1 MHYVSIYIL
10 DLILLQVKEVRLVPA
25 TAEPSCALVL
35 EQTLLEL
42 GDRARAVLPDLVR
55 GRSKSVHCHQLP
67 QKYVRLVH
75 SVPADPGLVPG
86 TLGSSRAEDRRAR
99 QQGGGAAGPG
109 AAADTVRVDNTK
121 FMHKESCIEDVNCAS
136 LAQLLVPDVII
147 SVSALKCLMDNHK
160 PGLART
166 WDIPFVVRT
175 FQSDADQRTVV
186 IFGKPLVAREVTEE
200 DCARLAHK
208 VAVTVGLFQ
217 REWEVRG
224 RPPGHQPRPEQ
235 KPKSPDED
243 LFGDADAAIHDLEV
257 FGTEVQDEIQPETE
271 RYDDVKIAQV
281 DGGLDTDSESDEDN
295 LVIHDTEETADP
307 VRRSSRLNPKKEDE
321 KLGKMKNE
329 NSSMIQSSN
338 VEEECLDYEPDEEP
352 LANSTSKYSSSSDSE
367 MEVSEAAEA
376 LFQEKFKMNLTK
388 ENIPFK
394 ESSDGLLDIQLK
406 NDDLKSKEGVSNS
419 SSSSDD
425 DDDDGAELMRQKM
438 LMATQVGE
446 ATTPKEEET
455 SIRTEVDEGP
465 GQVVKRPQE
474 GGSTPPVS
482 HTSTGSPADSGKLSD
497 AEEVVSPRKSLQK
510 ITSDSDEDPEVDPVT
525 EKLIELGK
533 ENVNRD
539 KLKRKITVENNLK
552 KMQLKKANKAADQ
565 KVKRSRRLSNR
576 NKMAN
581 TSKAR
586 DEKVNEDE
594 ETSDEEGKPKS
605 FPSGNDSDSDEGE
618 RFNKFSSSQ
627 KPDILDT
634 LLSRQDKMLA
644 TSEQRRCPPGPASA
658 PPPGPAVAAA
668 VSVVAPGLP
677 PVDKF
682 KPPLS
687 GCNVSY
693 RMWRLYDKAPVPGS
707 SRELR
712 CIVRSK
718 VAGLTRDSVTV
729 TPSVKIEHQ
738 PQFGAEQI
746 SAGKYS

>member
-1 MHYVSIYIL
+1 MHDVLIYIL
-10 DLILLQVKEVRLVPA
+10 DFTLLQVKEVRLVPA
-25 TAEPSCALVL
+25 TAEFSCALVL

-224 RPPGHQPRPEQ
+224 RPPGHQPRQEQ

-271 RYDDVKIAQV
+271 ENDDLKIAQV

-307 VRRSSRLNPKKEDE
+307 VRRSSRLNPRKE
-321 KLGKMKNE
+321 E
-329 NSSMIQSSN
+329 NSSLARSSN

-352 LANSTSKYSSSSDSE
+352 LANSTT
-367 MEVSEAAEA
+367 V
-376 LFQEKFKMNLTK
+376 N
-388 ENIPFK
+388 
-394 ESSDGLLDIQLK
+394 QLK
-406 NDDLKSKEGVSNS
+406 DDELKSKDKENNSNS
-419 SSSSDD
+419 SSSSDE
-425 DDDDGAELMRQKM
+425 DDDDGGELLCQKM
-438 LMATQVGE
+438 FMAN
-446 ATTPKEEET
+446 
-455 SIRTEVDEGP
+455 
-465 GQVVKRPQE
+465 QVVDAE
-474 GGSTPPVS
+474 T
-482 HTSTGSPADSGKLSD
+482 PADSGNLSD
-497 AEEVVSPRKSLQK
+497 AEEVVSPKKSLKK
-510 ITSDSDEDPEVDPVT
+510 ITSDSEEDTEMDPVT

-533 ENVNRD
+533 ENVDR
-539 KLKRKITVENNLK
+539 KRLKRKITVENNLK
-552 KMQLKKANKAADQ
+552 KMQLKKTNEANDL
-565 KVKRSRRLSNR
+565 KVKRSRRLRNR
-576 NKMAN
+576 NKGAN
-581 TSKAR
+581 TSKVQD
-586 DEKVNEDE
+586 DEDIE
-594 ETSDEEGKPKS
+594 EKKTSDEEGKARS
-605 FPSGNDSDSDEGE
+605 FPSGSDSDSDEGE
-618 RFNKFSSSQ
+618 RYNKFSSSQ
-627 KPDILDT
+627 KPDFLDT

-658 PPPGPAVAAA
+658 PPPGPAAAAA

-693 RMWRLYDKAPVPGS
+693 RMWRLYDKAPVSGS